1 MEHSQVMGLTCV
13 FSALLTQLQ
22 ACFCTSWIF
31 FSFCSNPI
39 KGITAGMNAGSQSAG
54 VLILR
59 CSSKLLVSVALF
71 FLACLGTMSS
81 LSLSLWLGFFLRL
94 VDRHLYQLL
103 LLEQSWRGFIWSL
116 ACLVAYTFN
125 HTACERGFSSSDIV
139 IHPLRLGS
147 AVPAVGSLTEALKFF
162 IPVQLKLV
170 FSKADKWLVL
180 GGMSPGNL
188 KVGFIYDGSYAGD
201 FYHQRFAQIH
211 EINVSLFSLI
221 GGVLLACACR
231 HWKQCWLLLFVSDEA
246 YWVLLLFIFFA
257 KLLQRKRS
265 RLFFLFSCV

>member
-81 LSLSLWLGFFLRL
+81 LSLSLWLGFFLSL
-94 VDRHLYQLL
+94 VVRHLYQLL
-103 LLEQSWRGFIWSL
+103 FLLEQSWRGFIWSL

-147 AVPAVGSLTEALKFF
+147 AVPAVGSLTEALK
-162 IPVQLKLV
+162 IP
-170 FSKADKWLVL
+170 
-180 GGMSPGNL
+180 
-188 KVGFIYDGSYAGD
+188 
-201 FYHQRFAQIH
+201 
-211 EINVSLFSLI
+211 FSL
-221 GGVLLACACR
+221 G
-231 HWKQCWLLLFVSDEA
+231 
-246 YWVLLLFIFFA
+246 
-257 KLLQRKRS
+257 
-265 RLFFLFSCV
+265 LFFQRPTNG

>member
-1 MEHSQVMGLTCV
+1 MGLTCV

-22 ACFCTSWIF
+22 ACFRTSWIF

-162 IPVQLKLV
+162 IPVQLRLV

-180 GGMSPGNL
+180 G
-188 KVGFIYDGSYAGD
+188 A
-201 FYHQRFAQIH
+201 
-211 EINVSLFSLI
+211 
-221 GGVLLACACR
+221 
-231 HWKQCWLLLFVSDEA
+231 
-246 YWVLLLFIFFA
+246 
-257 KLLQRKRS
+257 
-265 RLFFLFSCV
+265 

>member
-1 MEHSQVMGLTCV
+1 MGLTCV

-22 ACFCTSWIF
+22 ACFCTRWIF

-94 VDRHLYQLL
+94 VDRHFYQLL

-125 HTACERGFSSSDIV
+125 HTACESFFSSSDIG
-139 IHPLRLGS
+139 IHPLRYGS
-147 AVPAVGSLTEALKFF
+147 ADPAVGSLTEALHFFYSRSACFFKGRQIASTGGHEPRKFESW
-162 IPVQLKLV
+162 IYLWRQLRWRFL
-170 FSKADKWLVL
+170 
-180 GGMSPGNL
+180 SP
-188 KVGFIYDGSYAGD
+188 
-201 FYHQRFAQIH
+201 
-211 EINVSLFSLI
+211 
-221 GGVLLACACR
+221 
-231 HWKQCWLLLFVSDEA
+231 
-246 YWVLLLFIFFA
+246 
-257 KLLQRKRS
+257 
-265 RLFFLFSCV
+265 